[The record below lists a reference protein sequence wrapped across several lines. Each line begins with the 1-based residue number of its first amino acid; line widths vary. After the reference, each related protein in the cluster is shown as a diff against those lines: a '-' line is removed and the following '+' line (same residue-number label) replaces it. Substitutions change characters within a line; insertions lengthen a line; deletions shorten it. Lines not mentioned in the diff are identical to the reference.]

1 MYFFMQNGNNQLYI
15 IFYMGEFILKVS
27 TIDIMGQ
34 FADLKDTDYKNT
46 LAITV
51 LIDLFIEKGFFTR
64 EDFAQKS
71 WELEESTMAE
81 IATQRRLEVLNTL
94 QEKTA
99 NSKIS
104 QL

>member
-1 MYFFMQNGNNQLYI
+1 
-15 IFYMGEFILKVS
+15 
-27 TIDIMGQ
+27 MGQ

-51 LIDLFIEKGFFTR
+51 LIDLFIEKGFLTR

-94 QEKTA
+94 QEKTT
-99 NSKIS
+99 NSKVS